1 MTVIRRASGL
11 LAPDQEGRL
20 VVRRLELRFG
30 HYTEYGREWMRERRP
45 WCSMAEGIGIPVIA
59 GGSGFSQY
67 AESHI
72 IDHANGKTSWTM
84 PTHSYLALC
93 TTVPTSTS
101 TGSTIVEATYTG
113 YARAAVDGNWT
124 AATAATP
131 SVGVNTA
138 TITFA
143 ACTGSTSTLLG
154 FGLCDALTT
163 GNLIWWG
170 SLSSTVISVT
180 QTPATVAASALSV
193 SLT

>member
-1 MTVIRRASGL
+1 MIAH
-11 LAPDQEGRL
+11 QL
-20 VVRRLELRFG
+20 VVMRLDLRKGRF
-30 HYTEYGREWMRERRP
+30 TPYGRDLIANGDWIDSP
-45 WCSMAEGIGIPVIA
+45 EGFGLPAIE

-72 IDHANGKTSWTM
+72 VDHANGKTSWTM

-101 TGSTIVEATYTG
+101 TGSTIVEAGYTG
-113 YARAAVDGNWT
+113 YARAQVDGNWT

-131 SVGVNTA
+131 SVGVNTS

-143 ACTGSTSTLLG
+143 ACTGSTSTIIGFALL
-154 FGLCDALTT
+154 DALTT
-163 GNLIWWG
+163 GNMIWWG
-170 SLSSTVISVT
+170 TVTSTVISTT
-180 QTPATVAASALSV
+180 QTPATVAASALTT